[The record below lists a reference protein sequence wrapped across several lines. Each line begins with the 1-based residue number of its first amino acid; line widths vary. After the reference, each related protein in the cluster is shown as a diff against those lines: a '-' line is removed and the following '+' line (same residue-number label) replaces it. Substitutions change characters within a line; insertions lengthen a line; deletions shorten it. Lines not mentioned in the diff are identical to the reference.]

1 MSSEQTGHDALTARL
16 DSVDD
21 AIAASESAATDDE
34 KLLPSA
40 TDSDFDRGSATTH
53 ADSASRDDTDAVEE
67 RVASLDERLTAL
79 EADLDAVRGLL
90 DGVEAI
96 DEAVERRAS
105 IALAKVEALE
115 RQVEREDGALVRER
129 FAESGET
136 GDGDTPAESKSG
148 ETRHAVGRSTTAET
162 PTRTPNDAVDDAD
175 ARPSTSQSRQS
186 TRGGD
191 RARDGQTVRDAVSRS
206 EGASTDTASD
216 VDPSLASR
224 LRDAFR

>member
-16 DSVDD
+16 ESVDD

-34 KLLPSA
+34 KLLPPA

-53 ADSASRDDTDAVEE
+53 ADSASRDDTDDVEE

-136 GDGDTPAESKSG
+136 GDGDTPAESKRD
-148 ETRHAVGRSTTAET
+148 ETRHAVGKSTTAE
-162 PTRTPNDAVDDAD
+162 TRTPNDAVDDAD
-175 ARPSTSQSRQS
+175 ARPSTPQSRQF

-206 EGASTDTASD
+206 EGASTETASD
-216 VDPSLASR
+216 ADPSLASR

>member
-1 MSSEQTGHDALTARL
+1 MSSERTGRDGLTARL
-16 DSVDD
+16 GSVDD

-34 KLLPSA
+34 GLLPP
-40 TDSDFDRGSATTH
+40 TDGDSDGDSATTH
-53 ADSASRDDTDAVEE
+53 AESVSRDDTDDVEE
-67 RVASLDERLTAL
+67 RLAGLDERLTAL

-136 GDGDTPAESKSG
+136 GDGDTPAESKRG
-148 ETRHAVGRSTTAET
+148 RTHHAVEGSTTAET
-162 PTRTPNDAVDDAD
+162 RSPNDAVDDAE
-175 ARPSTSQSRQS
+175 ARPSASQSRQS

-191 RARDGQTVRDAVSRS
+191 RAHDGQTVRDAISRS
-206 EGASTDTASD
+206 EGASTDTTSD
-216 VDPSLASR
+216 ADPSLASR

>member
-16 DSVDD
+16 GSVDD
-21 AIAASESAATDDE
+21 AIAASESAATGDE
-34 KLLPSA
+34 KLLPPA
-40 TDSDFDRGSATTH
+40 TDSDPNRDSATME
-53 ADSASRDDTDAVEE
+53 ADTSSRDATDDVEE

-79 EADLDAVRGLL
+79 EADLDSVRGLL

-129 FAESGET
+129 FAESGEPD
-136 GDGDTPAESKSG
+136 DGSTLADPNGSETHHAEG
-148 ETRHAVGRSTTAET
+148 EPTTAET
-162 PTRTPNDAVDDAD
+162 PTRTPNDAVDNAD
-175 ARPSTSQSRQS
+175 TRPSTSQSRQS
-186 TRGGD
+186 SRGSD
-191 RARDGQTVRDAVSRS
+191 RAREGRTVRDAVSRA

-216 VDPSLASR
+216 ADPSLASR